1 MARIGVVMLFDPLVQ
16 VALMVR
22 DAACAV
28 RLRA

>member
-16 VALMVR
+16 VALTVR

-28 RLRA
+28 GLRA

>member
-16 VALMVR
+16 VALTVR